1 VREDVQRL
9 CDLFAELMRRN
20 DPLAKVAPTSK
31 AWRDPMRLLIDT
43 DGRSPDVIERVIRWT
58 QADDF
63 QRCIVLSPG
72 KLHKRFGELMLKAQA
87 ANGAL
92 GLDPNSTKTLARHFA
107 RERQERGGAA

>member
-1 VREDVQRL
+1 
-9 CDLFAELMRRN
+9 MRRN

-87 ANGAL
+87 ANGAATSS
-92 GLDPNSTKTLARHFA
+92 DIAALAEQAALAAHYRA
-107 RERQERGGAA
+107 RGGAA